1 MLPSKDFKE
10 LAKILRECKADGV
23 MIRELADFCY
33 ESNPN
38 FDRGRFY
45 HACEVDL

>member
-1 MLPSKDFKE
+1 MLTRKDFKE